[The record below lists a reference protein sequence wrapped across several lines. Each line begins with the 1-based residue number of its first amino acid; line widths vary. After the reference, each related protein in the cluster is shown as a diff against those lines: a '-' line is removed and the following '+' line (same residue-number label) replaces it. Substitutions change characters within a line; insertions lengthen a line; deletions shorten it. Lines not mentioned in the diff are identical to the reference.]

1 MMQITD
7 EQQKDLIKRIMETIS
22 PVRIILFGSNAR
34 GDAGPDSDIDLLVIV
49 ADGTHRLDTVQA
61 IYRNLIGLN
70 FAVDVVVATE
80 TDITNYKDTP
90 GLIYREALKDGRVLY
105 AA

>member
-7 EQQKDLIKRIMETIS
+7 AQQRDLIRRITETAN
-22 PVRIILFGSNAR
+22 PLRIILFGSDAR
-34 GDAGPDSDIDLLVIV
+34 DESGPESDIDLLIVV

-61 IYRNLIGLN
+61 IYRNLVGLK

-80 TDITNYKDTP
+80 TDIINYKDTP
-90 GLIYREALKDGRVLY
+90 GLIYREALKDGRLLY